1 MLKAFDFD
9 GNEIWVRNLPEDY
22 GLFGQ
27 AFGYGSSPLLYEG
40 DLILQVLHGWN
51 TDEPSYLLR
60 IDGESGRTVWR
71 VDRPSD
77 AERES
82 PDSYTTSAVFRG
94 MRRTELIITGGD
106 YVTGHD
112 PATGKELWRGAG
124 LNPQKATNYRIIS
137 SPVVHDDLVYV
148 PTRRKPFQAFR
159 VGGSGDVTN
168 SHLVWKFDRGPDV
181 PSPLADGTYLY
192 LFDDKGI
199 VHCHDAKTGEIIWGP
214 ERIEPA
220 TYSSSPVLADGKIYM
235 SNEDGQ
241 TIVMKAGPKFKVLS
255 VNQMEGFTL
264 SSPAISD
271 GQILIRTAEWLY
283 CIGDRQQ

>member
-1 MLKAFDFD
+1 MLSNTVQIIVHPAKFEVWPPCPQVLAAF
-9 GNEIWVRNLPEDY
+9 E
-22 GLFGQ
+22 
-27 AFGYGSSPLLYEG
+27 PLLVG
-40 DLILQVLHGWN
+40 INWDDNQGNFL
-51 TDEPSYLLR
+51 SYALGPPRLLAVK
-60 IDGESGRTVWR
+60 G
-71 VDRPSD
+71 
-77 AERES
+77 
-82 PDSYTTSAVFRG
+82 TT
-94 MRRTELIITGGD
+94 RTELIITGGD

-199 VHCHDAKTGEIIWGP
+199 VHCHDAKTGVIIWGP

-241 TIVMKAGPKFKVLS
+241 TIVMKAGPEFKVLS

-271 GQILIRTAEWLY
+271 GQIFIRTAEWLY